1 MKELA
6 GNLNSLRGD
15 KLYCCV
21 WRQSVQAHDR
31 AYRDADL
38 SVMHIGLV
46 LAVIFRDIHDGRR
59 IAHCH
64 HERALSLGTD

>member
-1 MKELA
+1 
-6 GNLNSLRGD
+6 
-15 KLYCCV
+15 
-21 WRQSVQAHDR
+21 VQAHDR